1 MPGSSSG
8 LGVSGPAGAMNRS
21 AAAGFLYFF
30 AHPEFYEAPDRHP
43 LTDEYR
49 NLLRERLPESWRVE
63 RGDVWLHALLPEP
76 GASGAPGD
84 VDVGQ
89 GFKIH
94 VSATTMCAPLLL
106 ELVVPVCVRER
117 VAFKVAGD
125 PALLDLLNSKLQARG
140 SSGKFMTLYPQD
152 MTTFL
157 RLLDEL
163 YRRTKDQA
171 VAGPYILSDRRYRD
185 SRVLFYRY
193 GGFHPLYELHTDGT
207 RSACVVAPSGEFVA
221 DERTPYFRLPPW
233 VRDPFDG
240 IDGEGRDKEA
250 STATTVASSDDNA
263 SPLLNGRYLIEG
275 AVIFSNAGGI
285 YHGLDT
291 GTGQAV
297 VVKEARP
304 GTNCW
309 AFDGEWWDAPRL
321 LRHEYEM
328 LCRLDGL
335 PFVPRPVELF
345 REWEHAFL
353 VEERVVDAIGFHDFW
368 AREEI
373 ILAPYIRRPGRLE
386 RFLPVFR
393 HAAMTLIAMVTA
405 VHERGVLLG
414 DLSPQNVLIDP
425 DTHRMWFIDF
435 ESAIREGGEGE
446 PGAYA
451 ARWGTPGFM
460 RPERTSPGGR
470 LKRQDDWYAAGMILY
485 GCVVPV
491 TPLFTLR
498 PEAAGVFLD
507 RFTAL
512 GVPAEVRAVIDCLCR
527 GEAAEAMDVLTGWSP

>member
-1 MPGSSSG
+1 M
-8 LGVSGPAGAMNRS
+8 
-21 AAAGFLYFF
+21 
-30 AHPEFYEAPDRHP
+30 
-43 LTDEYR
+43 
-49 NLLRERLPESWRVE
+49 RERLPESWRLE
-63 RGDVWLHALLPEP
+63 RGDVWLHALP
-76 GASGAPGD
+76 GPGPD
-84 VDVGQ
+84 PGPGPAEVTQ

-94 VSATTMCAPLLL
+94 VSATTACAPLLL

-117 VAFKVAGD
+117 VAFKIAGD

-140 SSGKFMTLYPQD
+140 SSGKFMTLYPPD
-152 MTTFL
+152 IATFL
-157 RLLDEL
+157 RLLDAL
-163 YRRTKDQA
+163 HRRTKGRP

-193 GGFHPLYELHTDGT
+193 GGFRPLYGLHADGT
-207 RSACVVAPSGEFVA
+207 QSTYILSPGGESVA

-240 IDGEGRDKEA
+240 SGGEGGEGGEGGDGEPRA
-250 STATTVASSDDNA
+250 VTAESSGE
-263 SPLLNGRYLIEG
+263 SEGPLLNGRYLIEG
-275 AVIFSNAGGI
+275 AMIFSNAGGV

-309 AFDGEWWDAPRL
+309 AVDGEWWDAPRL
-321 LRHEYEM
+321 LRHEYET

-335 PFVPRPVELF
+335 PFVPQPVELF
-345 REWEHAFL
+345 REWEHTFL
-353 VEERVVDAIGFHDFW
+353 VEERVDAIGFHDFW

-393 HAAMTLIAMVTA
+393 HVAMTLIAMVTA

-414 DLSPQNVLIDP
+414 DLSPQNLLIDP
-425 DTHRMWFIDF
+425 GTQRMWLIDF
-435 ESAIREGGEGE
+435 ESAIRESGEGE
-446 PGAYA
+446 PAAYA

-460 RPERTSPGGR
+460 RPERTARGGR
-470 LKRQDDWYAAGMILY
+470 LERQDDWYAAGMILY
-485 GCVVPV
+485 GCIVPV
-491 TPLFTLR
+491 TALFTLH
-498 PEAAGVFLD
+498 PEAAGKFLD
-507 RFTAL
+507 RFVAL
-512 GVPAEVRAVIDCLCR
+512 GVPAEVRSVIDCLCR
-527 GEAAEAMDVLTGWSP
+527 GAAAEAMDTLTDWSP

>member
-1 MPGSSSG
+1 M
-8 LGVSGPAGAMNRS
+8 
-21 AAAGFLYFF
+21 
-30 AHPEFYEAPDRHP
+30 
-43 LTDEYR
+43 TDEYR
-49 NLLRERLPESWRVE
+49 SLLRERLPDSWRLE
-63 RGDVWLHALLPEP
+63 RGDVWLHALPP
-76 GASGAPGD
+76 DADTNA
-84 VDVGQ
+84 VAVAQ

-94 VSATTMCAPLLL
+94 VSATTACAPQLL

-117 VAFKVAGD
+117 VAFKAAGD

-140 SSGKFMTLYPQD
+140 SSGKFMTLYPPD
-152 MTTFL
+152 EETFR
-157 RLLDEL
+157 RLLDAL
-163 YRRTKDQA
+163 YRRTKGRA

-193 GGFHPLYELHTDGT
+193 GGFRPLYGLHVDGT
-207 RSACVVAPSGEFVA
+207 RSTYVVSPSGEYVA
-221 DERTPYFRLPPW
+221 DERMPYYKLPPW
-233 VRDPFDG
+233 AHDPFDG
-240 IDGEGRDKEA
+240 SGGSDSEVTAATAAPSEESDGA
-250 STATTVASSDDNA
+250 
-263 SPLLNGRYLIEG
+263 LLNDRYLIDG

-309 AFDGEWWDAPRL
+309 AVDGEWWDAPRL

-345 REWEHAFL
+345 REWEHTFL
-353 VEERVVDAIGFHDFW
+353 AEEWVDAAGFHDFW

-393 HAAMTLIAMVTA
+393 HVAMTLIGMVTA

-414 DLSPQNVLIDP
+414 DLSPQNILIDP
-425 DTHRMWFIDF
+425 DTQRMWFIDF
-435 ESAIREGGEGE
+435 ESAIRESGENE
-446 PGAYA
+446 PAAYA

-460 RPERTSPGGR
+460 RPERTNPGGR
-470 LKRQDDWYAAGMILY
+470 LERRDDWYAAGMILY
-485 GCVVPV
+485 GCIVPV
-491 TPLFTLR
+491 TSLFTLH
-498 PEAAGVFLD
+498 PEAAELFLD
-507 RFTAL
+507 RFMAL
-512 GVPAEVRAVIDCLCR
+512 GVPAEVRSVIDCLCR
-527 GEAAEAMDVLTGWSP
+527 GAAAEAMDILTGWSP